1 MDGMRRLVVSIA
13 ILTAVASAVQTATA
27 KTPHGP
33 PFTFGGNGLHGA
45 YVVQLNVDGS
55 VHASGDGGLTRA
67 ATRVSSSQ
75 LVALDRRATRVHF
88 GEFPSSTRCSGA
100 TRYTTTWIRI
110 GSKKVT
116 VAGICLDPYQQL
128 WKAFVAATHFFMSG

>member
-1 MDGMRRLVVSIA
+1 MRRLLVSIV
-13 ILTAVASAVQTATA
+13 ILTAVTSVVQSAAAT
-27 KTPHGP
+27 TPHGP

-45 YVVQLNVDGS
+45 YVVQVNADGS

-75 LVALDRRATRVHF
+75 LVALDRRATRAHF
-88 GEFPSSTRCSGA
+88 GKFPSYTRCSGA

-116 VAGICLDPYQQL
+116 VAGICLDAYQQL
-128 WKAFVAATHFFMSG
+128 WKAFVGATHFFMSG

>member
-1 MDGMRRLVVSIA
+1 MRRLLVSIA
-13 ILTAVASAVQTATA
+13 IFTAVASAVQSATA
-27 KTPHGP
+27 ETPHGP

-45 YVVQLNVDGS
+45 YAVQVNADGS

-67 ATRVSSSQ
+67 ATRISSRQ
-75 LVALDRRATRVHF
+75 LVALDRRATRGHF
-88 GEFPSSTRCSGA
+88 GNFPTYTRCSGA

-116 VAGICLDPYQQL
+116 VAGTCLDAYQQL